1 MVNIQTMEN
10 HLFLMSKSR
19 IFDRAIFNSYVKLPE
34 GNVNPGLINPA
45 VELGGYHKK
54 KVSDND
60 YWRSTPQLIN
70 HGPWFIN
77 PGLTC

>member
-1 MVNIQTMEN
+1 
-10 HLFLMSKSR
+10 MSKSR

-54 KVSDND
+54 KYQIMTIGGVPPN
-60 YWRSTPQLIN
+60 
-70 HGPWFIN
+70 
-77 PGLTC
+77 